1 MTGKIPP
8 LSKFLSWSAKTAGNP
23 ITFVIAIVVITFWLV
38 LGIILGLSDTWL
50 LILNTIAT
58 LNAALMVFIIQ
69 NTQIRES
76 KALHLKI
83 DELIRVT
90 KEAENELIAVEEKEE
105 EEIEKIRK
113 KIFQRKKEGSKKAT
127 QTKHGESS

>member
-1 MTGKIPP
+1 MTPIPT
-8 LSKFLSWSAKTAGNP
+8 LSNFLKWSAKMAGNS
-23 ITFVIAIVVITFWLV
+23 ITFVAALFVVAAWLIIGIVVGF
-38 LGIILGLSDTWL
+38 SDTWL

-58 LNAALMVFIIQ
+58 INAALMVFIIQ
-69 NTQIRES
+69 NTQTRES

-90 KEAENELIAVEEKEE
+90 KEAENELIAIEQIEE

-113 KIFQRKKEGSKKAT
+113 KIFKKK
-127 QTKHGESS
+127 

>member
-1 MTGKIPP
+1 M
-8 LSKFLSWSAKTAGNP
+8 
-23 ITFVIAIVVITFWLV
+23 
-38 LGIILGLSDTWL
+38 GLCNTWL

-58 LNAALMVFIIQ
+58 VNAALMVFIIQ

-90 KEAENELIAVEEKEE
+90 KEAENELIAIEQMEE
-105 EEIEKIRK
+105 EEIEKIKK
-113 KIFQRKKEGSKKAT
+113 KIFQREVENSKNT
-127 QTKHGESS
+127 T

>member
-1 MTGKIPP
+1 MKHKTPT
-8 LSKFLSWSAKTAGNP
+8 LLKFLTWSAKMAGNP
-23 ITFVIAIVVITFWLV
+23 VTFVVALSIVAIW
-38 LGIILGLSDTWL
+38 IIIGFFVGFDTNWI

-69 NTQIRES
+69 NTQTRES

-90 KEAENELIAVEEKEE
+90 KEAENELIAIEEMEE

-113 KIFQRKKEGSKKAT
+113 KIFQKDR
-127 QTKHGESS
+127 

>member
-1 MTGKIPP
+1 MTKKTPT
-8 LSKFLSWSAKTAGNP
+8 LSRFLNWSAKKAGSP
-23 ITFVIAIVVITFWLV
+23 ITFVLALIVLAVWLII
-38 LGIILGLSDTWL
+38 GIILGFNHTWL

-69 NTQIRES
+69 NTQNRES

-90 KEAENELIAVEEKEE
+90 KEATNELIAIEELEE
-105 EEIEKIRK
+105 EELEKIKR
-113 KIFQRKKEGSKKAT
+113 KIFQKEG
-127 QTKHGESS
+127 EP

>member
-1 MTGKIPP
+1 MKRKAILPR
-8 LSKFLSWSAKTAGNP
+8 FLTWSAKKAGNP
-23 ITFVIAIVVITFWLV
+23 ITFAIALFILISWFIVGL
-38 LGIILGLSDTWL
+38 IIGFTDTWL
-50 LILNTIAT
+50 LIINTLAT

-90 KEAENELIAVEEKEE
+90 KEAENELIAIEEIEE
-105 EEIEKIRK
+105 EELDKIRK
-113 KIFQRKKEGSKKAT
+113 KLLSKNK
-127 QTKHGESS
+127 

>member
-1 MTGKIPP
+1 MVRKIFS
-8 LSKFLSWSAKTAGNP
+8 LSNFLTWSAKMAGNP
-23 ITFVIAIVVITFWLV
+23 FTFVAALLLIGFWL
-38 LGIILGLSDTWL
+38 LIGLINGFTNTWL

-69 NTQIRES
+69 NTQTREN

-90 KEAENELIAVEEKEE
+90 KEAENELIAIEEMEE

-113 KIFQRKKEGSKKAT
+113 KIFQNEAENRKRRT
-127 QTKHGESS
+127 

>member
-1 MTGKIPP
+1 MKQKVPS
-8 LSKFLSWSAKTAGNP
+8 LSNFLSWSAKKAGNP
-23 ITFVIAIVVITFWLV
+23 ITFVLAISVVIIWL
-38 LGIILGLSDTWL
+38 LIGIIFGFNDTWI

-90 KEAENELIAVEEKEE
+90 KEAENELIAIEQMEE
-105 EEIEKIRK
+105 EEIEKIKK
-113 KIFQRKKEGSKKAT
+113 KIFQREAENHKK
-127 QTKHGESS
+127 

>member
-1 MTGKIPP
+1 MKSKIPT
-8 LSKFLSWSAKTAGNP
+8 LSKFLTWSAKMAGNP
-23 ITFVIAIVVITFWLV
+23 ITFVVALSIVAIWLITGFFI
-38 LGIILGLSDTWL
+38 GFDTEWL

-69 NTQIRES
+69 NTQTRES

-90 KEAENELIAVEEKEE
+90 KEAENELIAIEEMEE
-105 EEIEKIRK
+105 EEIEKIKK
-113 KIFQRKKEGSKKAT
+113 KIFQNDKNSQKT
-127 QTKHGESS
+127 T